1 MRTRIMSGAVIVA
14 ALLGAVWFSSWIW
27 AGVVLVVSILANQEL
42 QALFEAKGYRH
53 AYRLST
59 LFGAGIIAAAFVLV
73 RPFDT
78 TDPVLWR
85 EVIHPRLM
93 AGEVL
98 VLALAV
104 ISAFVI
110 FLFSY
115 QPRATIGDISTT
127 ILGIIYLGWLP
138 SFILLI
144 RFLPA
149 GRQWALWVLLTI
161 AMSDIAAYFCG
172 RLFGKTPF
180 FPAISPK
187 KTLEGAV
194 GGLLVTVGFSSV
206 IAHLVEVDWYHGAVL
221 GLILGL
227 GGQLGDL
234 AESLLKRDAGKK
246 DSGEVIPGHG
256 GFLDRIDSYL
266 FTGVLAYHYLVLVL
280 L

>member
-1 MRTRIMSGAVIVA
+1 MRTRIISGVVIVA
-14 ALLGAVWFSSWIW
+14 ALFGAVWFSSWVW
-27 AGVVLVVSILANQEL
+27 AAVVLVLCVLANQEL
-42 QALFEAKGYRH
+42 QTLFEAKGYRH
-53 AYRLST
+53 AYRLAT

-93 AGEVL
+93 AGQAL

-110 FLFSY
+110 FLFHY

-138 SFILLI
+138 SFLVLI
-144 RFLPA
+144 RFLPH
-149 GRQWALWVLLTI
+149 GREWTLWVLLTI
-161 AMSDIAAYFCG
+161 AMTDIAAYFWG
-172 RLFGKTPF
+172 RFFGRTPF

-187 KTLEGAV
+187 KTVEGAV
-194 GGLLVTVGFSSV
+194 GGLLSAVLFAVGV
-206 IAHLVEVDWYHGAVL
+206 GQLLGVAWHHGAAL

-227 GGQLGDL
+227 GAQVGDL

-246 DSGEVIPGHG
+246 DSGEAIPGHG
-256 GFLDRIDSYL
+256 GVLDRIDSYL
-266 FTGVLAYHYLVLVL
+266 ITGVLAYHYLVLAL